1 MEEEPKIMFNKAEGG
16 TAGLHYRVPNSRQW
30 AFSREQMNPVG
41 SQETEHAKGN
51 TLFWCFKHWKPRQN
65 AKMKIKMK
73 PTHSLNFFHISIPA
87 RIGLAGV

>member
-1 MEEEPKIMFNKAEGG
+1 MFNKAEGG